1 MKEKY
6 ITSYDSLTNHL
17 MKFGFRRKNAN
28 FYIRESTESLQRLF
42 FTHATHSERFV
53 KYYTIQL
60 KINYPQIESLAKE
73 MGLFSY
79 GMAVNIGYLT
89 PNRNFLEWRVA
100 ESDSEDYILDI
111 IENMCMNINN
121 YALPYFEKYS
131 TLEGLLKGI
140 DNQELQNRLDYR
152 FCQPFLY
159 YLLGD
164 KKRAIDSLDTILK
177 SIKAHSQLMDDKQNY
192 SISSNDHVGHLQN
205 KDLQVYMEFT
215 SKFKDFVDESSDKP
229 QEGSFKV

>member
-1 MKEKY
+1 
-6 ITSYDSLTNHL
+6 
-17 MKFGFRRKNAN
+17 
-28 FYIRESTESLQRLF
+28 
-42 FTHATHSERFV
+42 
-53 KYYTIQL
+53 
-60 KINYPQIESLAKE
+60 

-100 ESDSEDYILDI
+100 ESDSEDDI
-111 IENMCMNINN
+111 
-121 YALPYFEKYS
+121 
-131 TLEGLLKGI
+131 
-140 DNQELQNRLDYR
+140 
-152 FCQPFLY
+152 LY